1 MDKPTMTLANT
12 YQRFYI
18 ILLCLLLAMGCL
30 AYYLT
35 IRYVLIHQVDN
46 DLKIERQELLDF
58 VQLHDSLPAPSHVRD
73 QELDWAPGQAPAS
86 TGQPA
91 QEEGRGYGH
100 HSEHEDYDNRVFENA
115 MGTREHG
122 RGQEAI
128 RRLRFPV
135 QVRGQWYDIRIS
147 KSLEETEDLLW
158 LILWV
163 TVGSLGILI
172 LGLYLGNRFLLR
184 RIWGPFYHTLEYLKK
199 FSLSDPPPDSLVS
212 SRIDEFALLNRSV
225 QDMTAK
231 MQSDYL
237 ALQQFTDHA
246 AHEMQTPLAV
256 IKSKLDLMMQH
267 PGLDQVTLEQ
277 MNQLLVAVGRLSR
290 LNQSLLLLARIENRQ
305 FLEKETL
312 DLSVLIEEKIDLFQ
326 EWIAQFDLSVTQVL
340 EEVKVEMHPY
350 LAESLI
356 NNLLSN
362 AVRHNVKGGVINII
376 LTPGSLRVSNT
387 GQNGPL
393 DNERLFHRF
402 QKQFPSEGVGLG
414 LTIAKEIAE
423 LSGMHLRYFYSDGLH
438 TFMVIFH

>member
-1 MDKPTMTLANT
+1 MTLAST

-73 QELDWAPGQAPAS
+73 QELDWALGQAPVI
-86 TGQPA
+86 TGHPA
-91 QEEGRGYGH
+91 QEERRDYGH
-100 HSEHEDYDNRVFENA
+100 HSEHEEYDNRVFENA
-115 MGTREHG
+115 VGRREHG
-122 RGQEAI
+122 RGEEAI
-128 RRLRFPV
+128 RRLRFPI
-135 QVRGQWYDIRIS
+135 QVKGQWYDISIS

-184 RIWGPFYHTLEYLKK
+184 RIWQPFYHTLEYLKK
-199 FSLSDPPPDSLVS
+199 FSLSDPPVDNLVS

-231 MQSDYL
+231 MQSDYM

-305 FLEKETL
+305 FLEKEIL
-312 DLSVLIEEKIDLFQ
+312 DLSVLIEEKIELFG
-326 EWIAQFDLSVTQVL
+326 EWIAQFDLGVTLVL
-340 EEVKVEMHPY
+340 EEVKVDMHPY

-362 AVRHNVKGGVINII
+362 AVRHNVKGGEIKII
-376 LTPGSLRVSNT
+376 LTPGSLRVSNS
-387 GQNGPL
+387 GQESPL
-393 DNERLFHRF
+393 DNERLFQRF

-423 LSGMHLRYFYSDGLH
+423 LSGMHMRYFYSDGLH

>member
-1 MDKPTMTLANT
+1 MTLANT

-73 QELDWAPGQAPAS
+73 QELNWAPVQAPIV
-86 TGQPA
+86 
-91 QEEGRGYGH
+91 EEKTDTEQAHGAGRGYGRH
-100 HSEHEDYDNRVFENA
+100 PEHEDHDARIFENA
-115 MGTREHG
+115 TGRREHG
-122 RGQEAI
+122 RGEEVI
-128 RRLRFPV
+128 RRLRFS
-135 QVRGQWYDIRIS
+135 VRVKGQWYNISIS

-184 RIWGPFYHTLEYLKK
+184 RIWQPFYHTLAYLKK
-199 FSLSDPPPDSLVS
+199 FSLADPPSDNLQA
-212 SRIDEFALLNRSV
+212 SRIEEFALLNRSV

-305 FLEKETL
+305 FLEKESL

-326 EWIAQFDLSVTQVL
+326 EWIAQFDLSVSLVL
-340 EEVKVEMHPY
+340 EEVRVDMHPY

-362 AVRHNVKGGVINII
+362 AVRHNVKGGEIRIV
-376 LTPGSLRVSNT
+376 LTPGSLRVSNS
-387 GQNGPL
+387 GQEAPL
-393 DNERLFHRF
+393 DNDRLFQRF

-414 LTIAKEIAE
+414 LTIAKEIVE
-423 LSGMHLRYFYSDGLH
+423 LSGMHIRYLYSEGIH
-438 TFMVIFH
+438 TFMVLFH